1 MDAADQME
9 QGKQAYRQGD
19 YLQAAQAFEQAAQE
33 FAHNGRVLDAA
44 EARNNQSVALLMSG
58 DAQAALRAVEGTPQ
72 IFAQHQDLEREGMA
86 WGNQGAALE
95 ALGRLEEAIQAYRT
109 AAERFEAIQKTDLRV
124 EMEKAIAAIRLK
136 QGRFM
141 DAGLEMLSTLNRPN
155 PTWWQ
160 RFLRWLLR
168 VRS

>member
-1 MDAADQME
+1 MNAADQME

-19 YLQAAQAFEQAAQE
+19 YLQAAQAFEQAAQG
-33 FAHNGRVLDAA
+33 FAREGKMLESA

-58 DAQAALRAVEGTPQ
+58 DAQAALRAVEGTPE

-95 ALGRLEEAIQAYRT
+95 ALGRLDEAIQAYRI
-109 AAERFEAIQKTDLRV
+109 AAERFEAIQNADLRV

-160 RFLRWLLR
+160 RLLRWLLR
-168 VRS
+168 VR